1 MASLCKGLIEG
12 GADSQLRQRSHRGI
26 GATGR
31 LWGTD
36 QKTNSISL
44 TVPFSTTWKLAP
56 LCLCSK
62 NQS

>member
-1 MASLCKGLIEG
+1 MASLYKGLMEG
-12 GADSQLRQRSHRGI
+12 GADSQLSQRSHRRI
-26 GATGR
+26 GAAGR
-31 LWGTD
+31 LWAPD